1 MPDTITTSYE
11 ELRKLYQESAHLL
24 TVELFDNQLTICEQ
38 YQKYQQLK
46 KQLNDQI

>member
-1 MPDTITTSYE
+1 MPDTITTNYE
-11 ELRKLYQESAHLL
+11 ELRKLYQPL